1 MRILYVLPVDPDK
14 DTNIKIEQSV
24 LNDIDKVLVSPSQKI
39 QKLVSGIPYE
49 TDYRLSDN
57 TYSFTGSDEIN
68 IIPMS
73 QRDLFHIHNIYDLL
87 QEISCINSFCYLL
100 IIHKELLP
108 FVLSYFNNSYETVS
122 DVYCFSLGEDLL
134 SKEERTKL
142 ERRKDYTEQIMKEIG
157 FIPFDAN
164 ALLHDTSVLLSQ
176 SDILFLRKGRYFQ
189 KDHVYASINGMIKEN
204 NTGITIETAD
214 NIICLIHHQT
224 NAEFVSVSCDLSEE
238 DFKKEFLKIYGS
250 L

>member
-1 MRILYVLPVDPDK
+1 MRVLYALPVDPDK

-24 LNDIDKVLVSPSQKI
+24 LNDIDKALISPSQVI
-39 QKLVSGIPYE
+39 QKLVSGISYE

-68 IIPMS
+68 ILPMS

-87 QEISCINSFCYLL
+87 QEISRINSFSYLL
-100 IIHKELLP
+100 ILHTELLS
-108 FVLSYFNNSYETVS
+108 FVLSYFNNLYETVS

-176 SDILFLRKGRYFQ
+176 SDILSLRKGRYFQ
-189 KDHVYASINGMIKEN
+189 KDHVYASINGFIKDN

-214 NIICLIHHQT
+214 NIISLIHHQT
-224 NAEFVSVSCDLSEE
+224 NTDLVSVSCDLSEE
-238 DFKKEFLKIYGS
+238 DFKEAFLKIYGS